1 MDSASRKAS
10 DGPAAKAEPDLP
22 AEAVLQGR
30 PVARPTLPGRGARK
44 FRPNLVVV
52 WIVAVLAAAGI
63 GFLAWLTGLPDLAAG
78 SILAVGAA
86 LLWTFFGHGSDE
98 AAPPD
103 EPP

>member
-44 FRPNLVVV
+44 FRPNLVAV
-52 WIVAVLAAAGI
+52 WIVAV
-63 GFLAWLTGLPDLAAG
+63 LAAG

-98 AAPPD
+98 APPPAAPPW
-103 EPP
+103 